1 MAGMEIVLLVVGFTI
16 FMIGFLLPKKNENV
30 SEQVRSV
37 AREEVKKALEGQFD
51 QTKGRMNDMAD
62 ETVSHSVEKTE
73 RAMERLSNEK
83 IFEITDYSNTVLSD
97 IEKNHKEVVFLYD
110 MLQEKQE
117 AVKAAIVQA
126 DATVTRLNRTSEGL
140 NNRKLTE
147 VPKEKEKETET
158 SQTDAGIKTENF
170 VELKEEEKV
179 WKNRVS
185 ENDKRIVHK
194 DGNRKKRDN
203 HRTRNGSRAE
213 GAGVRLTGA
222 AKQQEP
228 KETAEKKNN
237 NERIL
242 MLYGEGKS
250 DVVIAKELGLG
261 VGEVRL
267 VIDLYKGM
275 PK

>member
-1 MAGMEIVLLVVGFTI
+1 MTGMEIVLLAVGFTI
-16 FMIGFLLPKKNENV
+16 FLIGFLMPKKNENV

-37 AREEVKKALEGQFD
+37 AQEEVKKALEGQFD

-62 ETVSHSVEKTE
+62 ETVTHSVEKTE

-126 DATVTRLNRTSEGL
+126 DATVTRLNRTTDGINSRKQTEDL
-140 NNRKLTE
+140 N
-147 VPKEKEKETET
+147 EKEAEQGSFENKEMKD
-158 SQTDAGIKTENF
+158 SGGF
-170 VELKEEEKV
+170 VEFKSEEV
-179 WKNRVS
+179 LRKNKIS
-185 ENDKRIVHK
+185 GNDKRIVQK
-194 DGNRKKRDN
+194 DGSGKKRDN
-203 HRTRNGSRAE
+203 RRTRNA
-213 GAGVRLTGA
+213 VRPERTGESLTGDS
-222 AKQQEP
+222 KQRGK
-228 KETAEKKNN
+228 KENAEQKNN

-242 MLYGEGKS
+242 KLYGEGKS

>member
-1 MAGMEIVLLVVGFTI
+1 MEIVLLAVGFTI
-16 FMIGFLLPKKNENV
+16 FLVGFLMPKKNENV

-37 AREEVKKALEGQFD
+37 AQEEVKKALEGQFD

-62 ETVSHSVEKTE
+62 ETVTHSVEKTE

-126 DATVTRLNRTSEGL
+126 DATVTRLNRTTDGINSRKQTEDL
-140 NNRKLTE
+140 N
-147 VPKEKEKETET
+147 EKEAEQGSFENKEMKD
-158 SQTDAGIKTENF
+158 SGGF
-170 VELKEEEKV
+170 VEFKSEEV
-179 WKNRVS
+179 LQKNKIS
-185 ENDKRIVHK
+185 GNDKRIVQK
-194 DGNRKKRDN
+194 DGSGKKRDN
-203 HRTRNGSRAE
+203 RRTRNA
-213 GAGVRLTGA
+213 VRPERTGESLTGDS
-222 AKQQEP
+222 KQRGK
-228 KETAEKKNN
+228 KESTEQKNN

-242 MLYGEGKS
+242 KLYGEGKS

>member
-1 MAGMEIVLLVVGFTI
+1 MTGMEIVLLAVGFTI
-16 FMIGFLLPKKNENV
+16 FLVGFLMPKKNENV

-37 AREEVKKALEGQFD
+37 AQEEVKKALEGQFD

-62 ETVSHSVEKTE
+62 ETVTHSVEKTE

-126 DATVTRLNRTSEGL
+126 DATVTRLNRTTDGINSRKQTEDL
-140 NNRKLTE
+140 N
-147 VPKEKEKETET
+147 EKEAEQGSFENKEMKD
-158 SQTDAGIKTENF
+158 SGGF
-170 VELKEEEKV
+170 VEFKSEEV
-179 WKNRVS
+179 LQKNKIS
-185 ENDKRIVHK
+185 GNDKRIVQK
-194 DGNRKKRDN
+194 DGSGKKRDN
-203 HRTRNGSRAE
+203 RRTRNA
-213 GAGVRLTGA
+213 VRPERTGESLTGDS
-222 AKQQEP
+222 KQRGK
-228 KETAEKKNN
+228 KESTEQKNN

-242 MLYGEGKS
+242 KLYGEGKS